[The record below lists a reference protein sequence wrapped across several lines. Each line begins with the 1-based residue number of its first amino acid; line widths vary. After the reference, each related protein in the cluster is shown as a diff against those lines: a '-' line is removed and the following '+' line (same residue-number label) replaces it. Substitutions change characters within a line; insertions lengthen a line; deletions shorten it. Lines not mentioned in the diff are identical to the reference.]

1 MAIKLVQMTA
11 KNKKQSALRYARCF
25 FYMLIVAVTLLIIAV
40 ISLEQF
46 YDFVSQKF
54 DSSPV

>member
-1 MAIKLVQMTA
+1 MNQSYKKTA
-11 KNKKQSALRYARCF
+11 CAKICTLF